1 MVTIRDERSTDIA
14 ARERLLDAAF
24 GPARFTKASERL
36 RENRFAAD
44 GLSFT
49 AIDNGRLVG
58 TTRLWNVSAGAVRAA
73 LLFGPLAVA
82 ADARGQGVGARLM
95 LRALREAKKLGHR
108 SVLLVGDT
116 AYYGRFGFSADK
128 TGALRLPSPYEQHRL
143 LGLELKAGA
152 LDGARGMIRA
162 TGARLPKG
170 LPDFIT
176 GENYAP
182 ALAA

>member
-1 MVTIRDERSTDIA
+1 
-14 ARERLLDAAF
+14 
-24 GPARFTKASERL
+24 
-36 RENRFAAD
+36 
-44 GLSFT
+44 
-49 AIDNGRLVG
+49 
-58 TTRLWNVSAGAVRAA
+58 
-73 LLFGPLAVA
+73 
-82 ADARGQGVGARLM
+82 
-95 LRALREAKKLGHR
+95 
-108 SVLLVGDT
+108 
-116 AYYGRFGFSADK
+116 
-128 TGALRLPSPYEQHRL
+128 LPSPYEQHRL